1 MTVYRTSDDSALVPS
16 LIEAAEAGK
25 QAVCMVELKAR
36 FDERRNITWARA
48 LEEAGAHVVHGLPG
62 VKTHVKALLV
72 VRREAGGVRH
82 YLNVGTGNYH
92 AKTARIYEDFGLFTA
107 DPELTEDVADLFNS
121 LTGYARP
128 HEYRKAVVSPQYTRA
143 RILDEIE
150 KTIEAHGRRRTR
162 GSS

>member
-1 MTVYRTSDDSALVPS
+1 M
-16 LIEAAEAGK
+16 
-25 QAVCMVELKAR
+25 
-36 FDERRNITWARA
+36 
-48 LEEAGAHVVHGLPG
+48 HGLPG

-92 AKTARIYEDFGLFTA
+92 AKTARIYEDFGLFTTDA
-107 DPELTEDVADLFNS
+107 ELTEDVADLFNS

-143 RILDEIE
+143 RILEEIE
-150 KTIEAHGRRRTR
+150 KTIEAHGRRTPTR